1 MPEPTKPALCLVA
14 LLSCAALLG
23 GCAEMPGAYDY
34 VTEAGHAPIAP
45 DASRGTVC
53 FFRPETSLLGLPA
66 PYYVQED
73 GRDIGMLDYGT
84 WFVHRARPG
93 MHLYTIST
101 ESTARTV
108 IPAKAHEVRYV
119 KCSSH
124 IGVVV
129 GRPNMEPSTPEE
141 FKAASPELKRI
152 RPATA
157 KEKQAMEAKDRQS

>member
-66 PYYVQED
+66 PY
-73 GRDIGMLDYGT
+73 
-84 WFVHRARPG
+84 
-93 MHLYTIST
+93 
-101 ESTARTV
+101 
-108 IPAKAHEVRYV
+108 
-119 KCSSH
+119 
-124 IGVVV
+124 
-129 GRPNMEPSTPEE
+129 
-141 FKAASPELKRI
+141 
-152 RPATA
+152 
-157 KEKQAMEAKDRQS
+157 